1 MTNEG
6 MLCALE
12 NGNKV
17 ILITI
22 DEWKVQFFRLYLL
35 SVCFL
40 TYNYFLQGMGD
51 KLVNNAS
58 LQGES
63 LQKKKKSQDNHFK
76 KSYGSVA
83 LVAYRRQKN
92 IREKLIRAKIP
103 KPAVRPTRV
112 VKSMK
117 PCNRCVTCLFISKGS
132 TVRSTANN
140 FKVDLNTAATCQSNM
155 IGCLKCVQQYI
166 SETNKTINQ
175 RFQQHKGYVNNK
187 KLDKATRAHFNLPGH
202 SVSDM
207 RITMVEKIYN
217 QDNFFRK
224 EREKFYINKFH
235 SKLKGLNRKT

>member
-1 MTNEG
+1 MFSV
-6 MLCALE
+6 LY
-12 NGNKV
+12 
-17 ILITI
+17 
-22 DEWKVQFFRLYLL
+22 DPRLPAIPSIVRKHYR
-35 SVCFL
+35 
-40 TYNYFLQGMGD
+40 TMI
-51 KLVNNAS
+51 
-58 LQGES
+58 
-63 LQKKKKSQDNHFK
+63 QDPYPAEVFPK
-76 KSYGSVA
+76 PP

-103 KPAVRPTRV
+103 KPAVRPARV

-117 PCNRCVTCLFISKGS
+117 PCNRCVTCPYISKGS

-140 FKVDLNTAATCQSNM
+140 FKVDLNTAATCQTNNVIYM
-155 IGCLKCVQQYI
+155 IGCLKCDKQYI
-166 SETNKTINQ
+166 GETNKTLNQ

-187 KLDKATRAHFNLPGH
+187 KLDKATGAHFNLPGH

-207 RITMVEKIYN
+207 RISVVEKIYN